1 MSLENEKWAE
11 EVLTSLENIEQAK
24 APEGFYQRTLSRI
37 NAEAVISPGYVW
49 RMAAGLLLLITLNV
63 FTCVSFSKNKSH
75 VKSEQLQAF
84 AKEYSLSNDN
94 DNF

>member
-1 MSLENEKWAE
+1 MSLENEKWTE
-11 EVLTSLENIEQAK
+11 DVLSSVEGINRAK
-24 APEGFYQRTLSRI
+24 ISAGFYQKTLNRLK
-37 NAEAVISPGYVW
+37 EEVAVSTDYIL

-75 VKSEQLQAF
+75 IKSEQLHAF